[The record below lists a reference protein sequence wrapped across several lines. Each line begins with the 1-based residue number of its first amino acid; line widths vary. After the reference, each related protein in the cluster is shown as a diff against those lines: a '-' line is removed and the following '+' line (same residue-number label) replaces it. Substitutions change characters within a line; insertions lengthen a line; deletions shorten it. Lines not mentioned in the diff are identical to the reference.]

1 MARIESKGVKIFRV
15 FNVII
20 LSVIASI
27 CLLPFL
33 NVIALS
39 LSDKNATMAGMVTF
53 WPVNFSVDA
62 YKYVVEQSAFWRS
75 YLITIIRVVL
85 GGGMS
90 IILTILLAYPL
101 SKPSSKFKFRSF
113 YIWFFFITMLFN
125 GGLVPTY
132 ILISDLQLK
141 NTIWSLVLP
150 GAVNVY
156 NILIMLSFYRQ
167 LPAELEEAA
176 FIDGAGHWRT
186 LISVYIP
193 CSVPAIATIVLFTV
207 IGHWNSWFDGIIYMS
222 KVELYPLQSYLQ
234 TIVTRLDFQNMTVTE
249 LQRLNSLNQRSIKAA
264 QMITATIPMLVAYP
278 FLQKYF
284 VTGITL
290 GSVKG

>member
-1 MARIESKGVKIFRV
+1 MARIESKGVKAFRV

-20 LSVIASI
+20 LSIIASI

-39 LSDKNATMAGMVTF
+39 FSDKNATMAGFVTF
-53 WPVNFSVDA
+53 WPVNFTVEA
-62 YKYVVEQSAFWRS
+62 YKYVLEQSAFWRS
-75 YLITIIRVVL
+75 YLITIIRVLL
-85 GGGMS
+85 GGGVS
-90 IILTILLAYPL
+90 ILLTILLAYPL
-101 SKPSSKFKFRSF
+101 SKPNSKFKYRNF

-132 ILISDLQLK
+132 ILVSDLHLR
-141 NTIWSLVLP
+141 NTLWSLVLP

-167 LPAELEEAA
+167 LPGELEEAA

-207 IGHWNSWFDGIIYMS
+207 ISHWNSWFDGIIYMS

-234 TIVTRLDFQNMTVTE
+234 TIVARLDFQNMTVTE

-264 QMITATIPMLVAYP
+264 QMITATVPMLVAYP